1 MYHRHAYREN
11 QTNSGFHR
19 DDPWLVLTQKVYRQG
34 ANLQHQPGAPGR
46 QAGRGERPERHR
58 ERYQETAVRPPRG
71 VLTTFQASPSFSMAR
86 IIQ

>member
-11 QTNSGFHR
+11 QTDSGFHR

-34 ANLQHQPGAPGR
+34 ADLQQQPGSPGI
-46 QAGRGERPERHR
+46 QADRRSRPDDH
-58 ERYQETAVRPPRG
+58 QETAVRPPRG